1 MAWEAIALPLGDTRT
16 ERIISSG
23 IRLHRS
29 PTYATHG
36 AHERSSE
43 RKKEPAWAGSVLLF
57 LLLPMQRYL
66 LGSANTADGRAAVG
80 ALALGDGL
88 AILRG
93 AFHWILHD
101 LLSLALYAI
110 CFYRHE

>member
-1 MAWEAIALPLGDTRT
+1 
-16 ERIISSG
+16 
-23 IRLHRS
+23 
-29 PTYATHG
+29 
-36 AHERSSE
+36 
-43 RKKEPAWAGSVLLF
+43 
-57 LLLPMQRYL
+57 MQRYL